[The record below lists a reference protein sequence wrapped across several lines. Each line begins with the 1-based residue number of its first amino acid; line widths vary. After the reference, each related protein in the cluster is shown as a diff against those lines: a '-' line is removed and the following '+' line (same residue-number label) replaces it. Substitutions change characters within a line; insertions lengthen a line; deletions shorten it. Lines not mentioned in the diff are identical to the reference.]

1 MNFATLYATDG
12 MADYRSEQI
21 AKMVMADSNVAYI
34 TDMIISKQDPTR
46 SGPSKG
52 SRNIISDKV
61 STRLQAWARLDKF
74 KQSTTSINGKI
85 VNVLSMSPIAILDS
99 YNMEFVEAFADVI
112 LPANDITNV
121 SSVVNPNGMYAHQ
134 ERIIK
139 MHSKPVP
146 FYQRA
151 VFKRLNDWTVDARVD
166 ETEAPFYRMDNNP
179 RISANE
185 RKKTEVSRTEQPS
198 YLDRTGLSY
207 RMIPKY

>member
-1 MNFATLYATDG
+1 
-12 MADYRSEQI
+12 
-21 AKMVMADSNVAYI
+21 
-34 TDMIISKQDPTR
+34 
-46 SGPSKG
+46 
-52 SRNIISDKV
+52 
-61 STRLQAWARLDKF
+61 
-74 KQSTTSINGKI
+74 
-85 VNVLSMSPIAILDS
+85 
-99 YNMEFVEAFADVI
+99 
-112 LPANDITNV
+112 
-121 SSVVNPNGMYAHQ
+121 
-134 ERIIK
+134 